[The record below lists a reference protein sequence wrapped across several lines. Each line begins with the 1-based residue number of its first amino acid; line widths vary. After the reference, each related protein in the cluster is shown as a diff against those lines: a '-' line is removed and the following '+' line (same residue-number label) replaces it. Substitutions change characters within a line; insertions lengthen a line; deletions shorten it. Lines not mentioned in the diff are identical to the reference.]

1 MLIAYNF
8 LFLLECYNLSVELLE
23 TLFQFFLVFQN
34 GHFILF
40 FDSKLHLSDLE
51 CFLKVMGL
59 GL

>member
-23 TLFQFFLVFQN
+23 ALFQFFLVFQN

-40 FDSKLHLSDLE
+40 FDSELHLSDLE
-51 CFLKVMGL
+51 SFL
-59 GL
+59 